1 MRSFFLEN
9 RYESSRSAKGDS
21 LRTLRR
27 TLACPLGS
35 GYLPSQDHL
44 FPDPIC
50 RVLNQSLSCFLRRVR
65 ISGSA
70 IPLMP
75 PSSMMLS
82 FCRSF
87 FYFRFLVCKCLFT
100 KHSFHARSIFAFSL
114 FFHRLLV
121 DLSLYQPSTYSN
133 YLMSFSELEDGEVEG
148 GIIRALGLH
157 IYSLYDTVL
166 SVSEI
171 AIFTLRP
178 KGKGPFATMQMC
190 RMVI

>member
-1 MRSFFLEN
+1 MRSFFLAN

-21 LRTLRR
+21 LPTLRR

-35 GYLPSQDHL
+35 GYLLPSQDHL

-50 RVLNQSLSCFLRRVR
+50 RVLNQSLSCFLGRVR

-87 FYFRFLVCKCLFT
+87 FYFRFLVCKCLFYET
-100 KHSFHARSIFAFSL
+100 LIPHSLHFCVL
-114 FFHRLLV
+114 FNFPPLV
-121 DLSLYQPSTYSN
+121 GRFVVVSTV
-133 YLMSFSELEDGEVEG
+133 DV
-148 GIIRALGLH
+148 
-157 IYSLYDTVL
+157 
-166 SVSEI
+166 
-171 AIFTLRP
+171 
-178 KGKGPFATMQMC
+178 Q
-190 RMVI
+190 

>member
-1 MRSFFLEN
+1 MRSFFLAN

-21 LRTLRR
+21 LPTLRR

-35 GYLPSQDHL
+35 GYLLPSQDHL

-50 RVLNQSLSCFLRRVR
+50 RVLNQSLSCFLGRVR

-100 KHSFHARSIFAFSL
+100 KHSFHTRSTFAFSL
-114 FFHRLLV
+114 IFHRLLV
-121 DLSLYQPSTYSN
+121 ELSLYQPSMHSN

-148 GIIRALGLH
+148 SCNQSLGLH
-157 IYSLYDTVL
+157 IYRDYTTPSGRFRRSPY
-166 SVSEI
+166 S
-171 AIFTLRP
+171 P
-178 KGKGPFATMQMC
+178 
-190 RMVI
+190 